1 MLAGERRAAE
11 GFIGTEMHQANKD
24 LHSPSTLALLGA
36 EQGAYAL
43 LGPFGIGLDAAKM
56 MMKGS
61 NANSA
66 RVLTASLL
74 SSDNTPRT
82 KRQFLAALR
91 DKDYFVRAASARALG
106 NYRGKD
112 VSDALQAT
120 FTDKKPSVGL
130 TAAASY
136 IRVNRAA
143 GSNPKRRGGHLPHR
157 RRSKR
162 IDGGTS
168 NRDGISRT
176 ASIPFQVRACV
187 SLQIGRS
194 DARRTR
200 NGKPSDES
208 PSADVPRGEYGFF

>member
-1 MLAGERRAAE
+1 MNDRRLIPFLRRALDDKAPEVSYAAAVALWKVHDHSGEAILYQVLAGERKAAE

-74 SSDNTPRT
+74 SSDNTPLT

-136 IRVNRAA
+136 IRVNRASA
-143 GSNPKRRGGHLPHR
+143 SIPKKRGGHLPPSPIR
-157 RRSKR
+157 K
-162 IDGGTS
+162 
-168 NRDGISRT
+168 
-176 ASIPFQVRACV
+176 
-187 SLQIGRS
+187 
-194 DARRTR
+194 
-200 NGKPSDES
+200 NGL
-208 PSADVPRGEYGFF
+208 R